1 MPDADADADAAG
13 AGADGA
19 PPEKQLAKWMRQ
31 RRFVI
36 KEIIGSEK
44 KYIDFMNL
52 LVDVFARPSAPLM
65 AGDMHK
71 AIFRDIDFIKNLNQK
86 LLQDLNS
93 AYEELEYDDK
103 YKMGVG
109 TIMIRFAPFLN
120 LYMDY
125 YTGHDQALLIIKEIQ
140 RQNHAVAKLWA
151 AGAKDPRCRGSTI
164 EFLLIMP
171 IQRIPRYVLLLKSLI
186 KETPEEFMAEE
197 RALCEKAQ
205 AQVKAVAM
213 KMDHAIEVR
222 QATLALL
229 EVKHEF
235 KPELE
240 FLNVEDDRQLLLRGY
255 VKLRDH
261 SRNRLVKGEHLA
273 VLFSDMLI
281 VGRKMRNGTHSLE
294 EHLAPIAANG
304 DPIGRVI
311 RIAGEPCTADM
322 NSTVEL
328 SFQGQPDNEYDHWL
342 DKLQEVCAR
351 YASNGYQLHPRHVG
365 LHHVATSPALRPGG
379 GRKSAPPR
387 HARIKRSASGP
398 LHSLKSIAGTPP
410 AMSPKS
416 IHPALRRLGGSLL
429 AMRHL
434 QSNVRRTA
442 SFDSA
447 ASGQLPNI
455 ARSRSLSAQSSSH
468 SLLDSSTDDHEPS
481 NLANS
486 HIVWERDEDV
496 PACRICGK
504 EFNVLV
510 RRHHCRV
517 CGRIV
522 CAKCS
527 KYRVAAADAGIQTP
541 HGKVRSCSDCFE
553 ELCVEESSDDQNSV
567 VSPDNSPSNAHG
579 SSHERRFSSAADEN
593 EVFHNAIDV
602 SATLS
607 SNDNATPGKSENE
620 WTAVP
625 RKRGGSVAE
634 ASEPKSAGKLELE
647 PVSTLTHRAPPPP
660 PMRSDKVSPVAAPA
674 ASRSDQ
680 SGVQRPDS
688 DEEDG
693 EDAEV
698 VMDLDALIM
707 PMLDTS
713 STPVQQKHS
722 VPVRGG
728 DDFHLRWFDSVTRW
742 CICFLMTC
750 FCM

>member
-1 MPDADADADAAG
+1 MADADAG
-13 AGADGA
+13 GA
-19 PPEKQLAKWMRQ
+19 PPPKKQLAKWMRQ

-52 LVDVFARPSAPLM
+52 LVDVFDRPSGPLM

-86 LLQDLNS
+86 LLQDLNA

-151 AGAKDPRCRGSTI
+151 AGAKDPRCHGSTI

-186 KETPEEFMAEE
+186 KETPEEFMPEE

-273 VLFSDMLI
+273 VLFSDMLV

-304 DPIGRVI
+304 DPVGRVI

-328 SFQGQPDNEYDHWL
+328 SFQDQPDNEYDNWL
-342 DKLQEVCAR
+342 DKLQEVCTR
-351 YASNGYQLHPRHVG
+351 YADNGYQLHPRHVG

-379 GRKSAPPR
+379 DSSLARKGQQ

-398 LHSLKSIAGTPP
+398 LRPLKSISGTTPP

-434 QSNVRRTA
+434 QSNIRRAA

-447 ASGQLPNI
+447 SGGAPPSI
-455 ARSRSLSAQSSSH
+455 GRSRSLSAQGSSH
-468 SLLDSSTDDHEPS
+468 SLLDSSADDHEPS
-481 NLANS
+481 NLAGS

-527 KYRVAAADAGIQTP
+527 KYRVAAADAGIRTP

-553 ELCVEESSDDQNSV
+553 ELCVEEESSDDQNSV
-567 VSPDNSPSNAHG
+567 VSPDNSPTRGNKRLSTVA
-579 SSHERRFSSAADEN
+579 AADDDDGDE
-593 EVFHNAIDV
+593 EFHNAIDA
-602 SATLS
+602 SATVPTS
-607 SNDNATPGKSENE
+607 SGNNSASPGTHSSGAKE
-620 WTAVP
+620 WSPVP
-625 RKRGGSVAE
+625 RKRGGSVVE
-634 ASEPKSAGKLELE
+634 AAAAPEPKSKTYAGEMELE

-660 PMRSDKVSPVAAPA
+660 PPVRSDKANT
-674 ASRSDQ
+674 SDRLGGGQ
-680 SGVQRPDS
+680 APDS
-688 DEEDG
+688 DGEDD

-698 VMDLDALIM
+698 VMDLDALVM

-713 STPVQQKHS
+713 PAPAQQEKS
-722 VPVRGG
+722 VAVRSGDGVVCALFRLSDPFGSVGG
-728 DDFHLRWFDSVTRW
+728 G
-742 CICFLMTC
+742 
-750 FCM
+750 FCC